1 MPVPF
6 VLRAKTLLLGA
17 AMAAAVVL
25 AQPRPAAAEAL
36 LLVDAESGKVLYAEN
51 ATRPWHPASVTK
63 LMTAYVTLH
72 AIKDGRVTPDKLLTV
87 SANAMAQQPSKMGF
101 KVGIKV
107 TVD

>member
-6 VLRAKTLLLGA
+6 CFSAKVWLLA
-17 AMAAAVVL
+17 VAAAAALV
-25 AQPRPAAAEAL
+25 QPRPASAAGEAL
-36 LLVDAESGKVLYAEN
+36 LLVDAESGKVLYADN

-72 AIKDGRVTPDKLLTV
+72 AIKDGRVTSDKLLTV

-101 KVGIKV
+101 KVGIKL
-107 TVD
+107 TV